1 MKQSSCFI
9 FFFLFNF
16 YTSAQI
22 TIDYS
27 TFEFGS
33 LNGWILVN
41 GSETN
46 KWHIGGAESYYNP
59 FSRVGVYI
67 SSDGGTNYG
76 YNNNSPS
83 IVHIYKDILINTVND
98 DMVLTF
104 KLKCFGEQ
112 SADNFS
118 AYILTDFSTPQAGVE
133 LDEQF
138 KVGYDEYSGDNYWR
152 GYKFEIKKNSV
163 PGNYLRLAFT
173 WQNDNNGIGS
183 TPAAIDNIRLTE
195 WNISEGSWTIKSNL
209 LNAKY
214 YGASVST
221 GSSIYILG
229 GDNTGSGTGTFNLS
243 EYDIPGDDWEDLPN
257 YPSLIRLNEMAKFDG
272 KLTSVG
278 GYKDNAT
285 EPTNE
290 VYNFNFSDFSWSGGA
305 TFPKKIFYHR
315 LAVHDWKTLYSV
327 GGSDETNTLLNNV
340 YFLEKG
346 SNTWQEATPM
356 PGDGRA
362 DGGFA
367 IVNKRA
373 VYIGGF
379 TNSFD
384 FPVQVDS
391 VFVGLIDPIDPA
403 IITWESR
410 TNFPGGPRARLRVFE
425 WGTDQVIVA
434 GGATGS
440 GFSPLF
446 DDVWVY
452 DIDQDQWSQLASL
465 PAALCAYFGGTERL
479 ASNNWAAVITGGVK
493 TGPLLSAATYVLFD
507 TLQSATSVEAINNSI
522 PESFSLA
529 QNYPNPFNPTTTIR
543 FSIPERSFVNL
554 EVFNLLGERVSTLVT
569 EELNAGNYEYE
580 WSAGQL
586 ASGIFLYRLQ
596 TPESSITRKMTL
608 LK

>member
-1 MKQSSCFI
+1 MK
-9 FFFLFNF
+9 FFLLLFTISLF
-16 YTSAQI
+16 TVFSIGQI
-22 TIDYS
+22 NIDYS
-27 TFEFGS
+27 TFEFGT
-33 LNGWILVN
+33 LNGWMLVN

-67 SSDGGTNYG
+67 SSDGGTSFG
-76 YNNNSPS
+76 YNNSS
-83 IVHIYKDILINTVND
+83 ASVVHMYKDILINTVND
-98 DMVLTF
+98 DMILSF

-112 SADNFS
+112 YADNFR

-133 LDEQF
+133 LDAQYQ
-138 KVGYDEYSGDNYWR
+138 VGFDEYSQSDYWR
-152 GYKFEIKKNSV
+152 GYKFEIKREDV

-173 WQNDNNGIGS
+173 WKNNNNGVGS
-183 TPAAIDNIRLTE
+183 SPAAIDNIRLTE
-195 WNISEGSWTIKSNL
+195 WNVLEGSWATKLNL
-209 LNAKY
+209 PIAKY
-214 YGASVST
+214 YGGSVAS
-221 GSSIYILG
+221 GSSLYTLG

-243 EYDIPGDDWEDLPN
+243 EYDIAGNDWEDLPN
-257 YPSLIRLNEMAKFDG
+257 YPALIRLNELAKFDS
-272 KLTSVG
+272 KLFSIG
-278 GYKDNAT
+278 GYKDNAS
-285 EPTNE
+285 EPSNE
-290 VYNFNFSDFSWSGGA
+290 VYNFNFNDFSWSTGSI
-305 TFPKKIFYHR
+305 FPKKIFYHR

-346 SNTWQEATPM
+346 SNTWQEATPL

-391 VFVGLIDPIDPA
+391 VFVGVIDPSNPA
-403 IITWESR
+403 VITWESR
-410 TNFPGGPRARLRVFE
+410 TNFPGGPRARLRAFE
-425 WGTDQVIVA
+425 WGTNQVIVV

-446 DDVWVY
+446 DDVWLY
-452 DIDQDQWSQLASL
+452 DIDQDQWSQLTNLSAE
-465 PAALCAYFGGTERL
+465 LCAYFGGTERL

-493 TGPLLSAATYVLFD
+493 TGPLLSASTYVLFD
-507 TLQSATSVEAINNSI
+507 TLHSITSVETIDNSV
-522 PESFSLA
+522 PRFYSLA
-529 QNYPNPFNPTTTIR
+529 QNYPNPFNPITTIQ
-543 FSIPERSFVNL
+543 FSIPTQSFVKL
-554 EVFNLLGERVSTLVT
+554 EVFNTLGEKISTLV
-569 EELNAGNYEYE
+569 EKELNAGKYEYLLNAE
-580 WSAGQL
+580 RL
-586 ASGIFLYRLQ
+586 PSGIYLYRLL

>member
-1 MKQSSCFI
+1 MKVSSFLSLFI
-9 FFFLFNF
+9 ILNVHAFG
-16 YTSAQI
+16 QI
-22 TIDYS
+22 IIDYS
-27 TFEFGS
+27 SFEFGS
-33 LNGWILVN
+33 LNGWMLVN

-46 KWHIGGAESYYNP
+46 KWQIGGAESYYNS

-76 YNNNSPS
+76 YNNNSSS
-83 IVHIYKDILINTVND
+83 IVHAYKDILINTVKD

-138 KVGYDEYSGDNYWR
+138 KVGYDEYSGDDYWR
-152 GYKFEIKKNSV
+152 GYKFEIKRDDV
-163 PGNYLRLAFT
+163 PGNYLRLAFS
-173 WQNDNNGIGS
+173 WKNDNNGIGN

-195 WNISEGSWTIKSNL
+195 WNVSEGSWTTKSNL

-221 GSSIYILG
+221 GYSIYTLG

-243 EYDIPGDDWEDLPN
+243 EYDIPGDDWEDLPI
-257 YPSLIRLNEMAKFDG
+257 YPALIRLNEMAKFDG
-272 KLTSVG
+272 KLISVG

-285 EPTNE
+285 EPTDE
-290 VYNFNFSDFSWSGGA
+290 VYNFNFNNFSWSAGA
-305 TFPKKIFYHR
+305 IFPKKIFYHR
-315 LAVHDWKTLYSV
+315 LGVHDWNTLYSV

-362 DGGFA
+362 DGGLA

-391 VFVGLIDPIDPA
+391 VFVGVIDPANPA

-410 TNFPGGPRARLRVFE
+410 SNFPGGPRARLRAFA
-425 WGTDQVIVA
+425 WGSEKVLVV
-434 GGATGS
+434 GGATGQ

-446 DDVWVY
+446 NDVWLY

-493 TGPLLSAATYVLFD
+493 TGPQLSASTYVFFD
-507 TLQSATSVEAINNSI
+507 TLQTVTSVETIDHNI
-522 PESFSLA
+522 PEAFLLL
-529 QNYPNPFNPTTTIR
+529 QNYPNPFNPSTTIQ
-543 FSIPERSFVNL
+543 FSLPEQSFVTL
-554 EVFNLLGERVSTLVT
+554 EVFNTLGENITTLVS
-569 EELNAGNYEYE
+569 ENLNAGSYKYDWN
-580 WSAGQL
+580 AGSIP
-586 ASGIFLYRLQ
+586 SGIYFYRLQ
-596 TPESSITRKMTL
+596 TSVYSESKKMVL
-608 LK
+608 IK